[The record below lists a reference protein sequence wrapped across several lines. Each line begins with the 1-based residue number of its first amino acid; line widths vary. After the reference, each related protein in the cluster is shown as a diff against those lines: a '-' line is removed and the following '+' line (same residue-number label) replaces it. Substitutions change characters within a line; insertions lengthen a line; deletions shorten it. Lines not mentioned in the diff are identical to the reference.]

1 MDFKQTKDALIT
13 QGLISST
20 EDLILC
26 EDAPS
31 NFDVIM
37 GGALGAALTANKRQV
52 YALTVDDTRIQLFYL
67 DKKTLKYLNLV
78 ERYNISDLKKIKAS
92 TFLGY
97 QVIFKTSEHTISLL
111 SSKKYCGYDQKE
123 AVKSI
128 FNKLKALKK

>member
-1 MDFKQTKDALIT
+1 MDFKQTKDELIA

-31 NFDVIM
+31 NFDIIM
-37 GGALGAALTANKRQV
+37 GGAIGAALTANKRKV
-52 YALTVDDTRIQLFYL
+52 YALTLDDKRIQLFYL

-97 QVIFKTSEHTISLL
+97 QVIFKTNEHTISLL
-111 SSKKYCGYDQKE
+111 SSKKYRGYDQKE

>member
-13 QGLISST
+13 QELISST

-92 TFLGY
+92 TF
-97 QVIFKTSEHTISLL
+97 
-111 SSKKYCGYDQKE
+111 
-123 AVKSI
+123 
-128 FNKLKALKK
+128 